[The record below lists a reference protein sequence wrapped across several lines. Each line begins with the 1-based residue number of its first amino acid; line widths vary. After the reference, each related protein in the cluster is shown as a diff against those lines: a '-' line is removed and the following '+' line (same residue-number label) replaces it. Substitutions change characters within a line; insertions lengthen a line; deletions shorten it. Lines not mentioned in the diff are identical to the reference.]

1 MARTSRRTSSPP
13 WAVKQQPLTARKA
26 RGVSTRPQR
35 VAMVISTVAQ
45 NNGAIAV
52 GTPRV
57 NDLGAAVETAVGEQL
72 EGAMIHAVQIIGR
85 WRPTVTGSSQLCT
98 AFFRGP
104 SSLDVADLSPAT
116 DPGQNWLGWRATGTY
131 GQRHLVAT
139 TPTLEFDEFRRTFWM
154 RRKLRMRSFG
164 DTLFF
169 AEEVLGQDWEGA
181 WSARIWYS
189 GS

>member
-1 MARTSRRTSSPP
+1 MTTRRTPARP
-13 WAVKQQPLTARKA
+13 RAAARRQPLTRRTA

-35 VAMVISTVAQ
+35 VGMSISTVAQ

-57 NDLGAAVETAVGEQL
+57 NDLGAAVEAVIGEQL
-72 EGAMIHAVQIIGR
+72 EGALLHRVEIIGR

-98 AFFRGP
+98 GFFRGP
-104 SSLDVADLSPAT
+104 STLDVADLDPAV
-116 DPGQNWLGWRATGTY
+116 DPGQNWLGWHATGTY

-139 TPTLEFDEFRRTFWM
+139 TPTLEFDEFRRTFRM

-169 AEEVLGQDWEGA
+169 AEAVLGQDWEGA